1 MHKMYPFSE
10 VLYKDD
16 DTPGWNI
23 AFIEGDKKYVE
34 TKCKELWKT
43 YKIISECHFFL
54 PIGLRYPVNPDPEET
69 HLMCDLIYSSELDKW
84 FLPNETIPAP
94 AEKCTH
100 SNVFRI
106 DAELDDLNDISWLKD
121 IYLENIDF
129 FNEDAVKVTFQVTF
143 KAGKQKFSL
152 HLQYSQYEYELF
164 KEFLEKVKTN
174 KYSYARIEEYSYIK
188 ILSWPIGKD
197 CRVIF
202 QDYSFHDYVREPINT
217 LIDKDHFIEVFEK
230 FLSQIDS
237 QYRELDKAV
246 RAACKE
252 SEIKKR

>member
-1 MHKMYPFSE
+1 MHKMYPFSK
-10 VLYKDD
+10 VLYKDN

-23 AFIEGDKKYVE
+23 AFVEGDEKYVE
-34 TKCKELWKT
+34 KKCKELWKT
-43 YKIISECHFFL
+43 YKIFTECHFIL

-69 HLMCDLIYSSELDKW
+69 HMASDLVYSGELDKW
-84 FLPNETIPAP
+84 FLPEETIPAP
-94 AEKCTH
+94 AKKCTH
-100 SNVFRI
+100 SNILKI

-121 IYLENIDF
+121 IYLENIEL
-129 FNEDAVKVTFQVTF
+129 FNEDAVKVTFQVSVR
-143 KAGKQKFSL
+143 AGKQEFLL

-164 KEFLEKVKTN
+164 REFLEKIKAN
-174 KYSYARIEEYSYIK
+174 EFSYARIEEYSYIK
-188 ILSWPIGKD
+188 ILSWPMGKD

-202 QDYSFHDYVREPINT
+202 QDYSFHDCVREPINT
-217 LIDKDHFIEVFEK
+217 LIDKDHFIEVFEM
-230 FLSQIDS
+230 FLAKIDS